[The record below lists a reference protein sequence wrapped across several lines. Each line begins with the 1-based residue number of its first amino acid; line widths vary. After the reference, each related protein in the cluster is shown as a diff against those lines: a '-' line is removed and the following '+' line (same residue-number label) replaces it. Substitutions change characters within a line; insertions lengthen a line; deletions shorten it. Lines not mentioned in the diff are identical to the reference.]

1 MSARRALT
9 EAEIQDALSSLDS
22 WALKEGKFFREF
34 VFKDFSQAFGFM
46 TRAALA
52 AEALNHHPEWFNV
65 WNRVEVSLS
74 THDLGG
80 LSTWDVELARTMDEL
95 AG

>member
-1 MSARRALT
+1 M
-9 EAEIQDALSSLDS
+9 
-22 WALKEGKFFREF
+22 KEGKLCRTFTFD
-34 VFKDFSQAFGFM
+34 DFSQAFGFM

-52 AEALNHHPEWFNV
+52 AEAMNHHPDWTNV

-80 LSTWDVELARTMDEL
+80 ISTWDLELAATLDRL
-95 AG
+95 AK

>member
-1 MSARRALT
+1 MNARRVLVH
-9 EAEIQDALSSLDS
+9 EEIQDALSELDG
-22 WALKEGKFFREF
+22 WEVKEGKLRRTFTFD
-34 VFKDFSQAFGFM
+34 DFSQAFGFM

-52 AEALNHHPEWFNV
+52 AEAMNHHPDWTNV

-80 LSTWDVELARTMDEL
+80 ISTWDLELASTLDRL
-95 AG
+95 AK

>member
-1 MSARRALT
+1 MRARRVLVH
-9 EAEIQDALSSLDS
+9 EEIQDALSELDG
-22 WALKEGKFFREF
+22 WEVKDGKLCRTFTFD
-34 VFKDFSQAFGFM
+34 DFSQAFGFM

-52 AEALNHHPEWFNV
+52 AEAMNHHPDWTNV

-80 LSTWDVELARTMDEL
+80 ISTWDLELAAALDRL
-95 AG
+95 AK